1 MYNDSIKHG
10 VLFFHRSTATVNK
23 KKGRVDQRITFH
35 QMVNRFRFVTV
46 LIMYLRNVPISL
58 ASTIWDCGKSSESIP
73 VNSIWWPARH
83 FAAAAI
89 FLSLVFVFSSRN
101 FSSIVYEINVRG
113 SLNTDAA
120 QLKHTFCFELE
131 HVWFWLK
138 MMPVMDRNNPRR
150 IGTIFFEG
158 KKAYLRIPLT
168 FQVHFWSLDV
178 VEHEH
183 RTIDVCF
190 CSFLLL
196 FFSAKSLELT
206 RLNSLN
212 KQRLTGLYK
221 LRVEILLEE
230 NELEFHLFFSPG
242 LEPEPR
248 SQCIECAKVV
258 FTISKHCVR
267 IDALFL

>member
-1 MYNDSIKHG
+1 MTG
-10 VLFFHRSTATVNK
+10 STFCCCCY
-23 KKGRVDQRITFH
+23 I
-35 QMVNRFRFVTV
+35 
-46 LIMYLRNVPISL
+46 
-58 ASTIWDCGKSSESIP
+58 SIP
-73 VNSIWWPARH
+73 CVC
-83 FAAAAI
+83 F
-89 FLSLVFVFSSRN
+89 FSSRN

-131 HVWFWLK
+131 HVRFWLK
-138 MMPVMDRNNPRR
+138 MMPVYSWIETTPGESRP
-150 IGTIFFEG
+150 FSSKE
-158 KKAYLRIPLT
+158 KKEYLRILLT
-168 FQVHFWSLDV
+168 FQVYFWSLDV

-190 CSFLLL
+190 CSFSLL

-248 SQCIECAKVV
+248 SRCIECAKVV